1 MSFPRL
7 IKKFK
12 FDINDTYIVPGNRA
26 GKLLLIAYE
35 IFGNVRFYKP
45 IAEANNI
52 KLVTGCRIGIRP
64 IEEALR
70 LELENDGYTG
80 DELENLIYE
89 KMVNTRVSDV
99 DWNNY
104 YNTTSGYIS
113 DVTEGMLLLIP
124 TSESAIAYLDKYETI
139 GR

>member
-7 IKKFK
+7 KKFK
-12 FDINDTYIVPGNRA
+12 FDIERTYVVPENRT

-35 IFGNVRFYKP
+35 IFGNVRMYKP
-45 IAEANNI
+45 LAEANNI

-70 LELENDGYTG
+70 IELQNDGYSG
-80 DELENLIYE
+80 EELENLIYE
-89 KMVNTRVSDV
+89 KILNTRVCNS

-104 YNTTSGYIS
+104 YNTTYGYMS
-113 DVTEGMLLLIP
+113 DVTAGLVLLVP
-124 TSESAIAYLDKYETI
+124 TYETAVAYLDRYEVI

>member
-12 FDINDTYIVPGNRA
+12 FDINSTYTVPENRV

-35 IFGNVRFYKP
+35 IFRDVRFYKP
-45 IAEANNI
+45 LAAANNI

-70 LELENDGYTG
+70 IELQNDGYSG
-80 DELENLIYE
+80 EELENLIYE
-89 KMVNTRVSDV
+89 KILNTRVCNS

-104 YNTTSGYIS
+104 YNTTYGYMS
-113 DVTEGMLLLIP
+113 DVTAGLVLLVP
-124 TSESAIAYLDKYETI
+124 TYETAVAYLDRYEVI

>member
-1 MSFPRL
+1 MSFPRI

-12 FDINDTYIVPGNRA
+12 FHINDTYIVPGNRA

-35 IFGNVRFYKP
+35 VLGDVRFYKP
-45 IAEANNI
+45 IAAANDI
-52 KLVTGCRIGIRP
+52 RLVTGCRIGIRP

-70 LELENDGYTG
+70 LELEEDGYTG

-89 KMVNTRVSDV
+89 KMVNTRLSNL

-113 DVTEGMLLLIP
+113 GVTEGMLLLIP
-124 TSESAIAYLDKYETI
+124 TAESAIEYIDKYETI